1 MKPVIFHVE
10 AAGEFRPVE
19 FAFATE
25 SEVRRVRAW
34 RKMTPASDAGE
45 FAALAAKRWFYYTS
59 EGATVASLDELR
71 AAVKRARFA
80 NATWPKSKGGLPDPS
95 FRCTIADMKAQRK
108 RDWLD
113 ECFEYEATH
122 PIAFASPR
130 ALMEARLIAE
140 MDKAR
145 LPHRRNH
152 RNGVARRR
160 KAVPG

>member
-1 MKPVIFHVE
+1 
-10 AAGEFRPVE
+10 
-19 FAFATE
+19 
-25 SEVRRVRAW
+25 
-34 RKMTPASDAGE
+34 
-45 FAALAAKRWFYYTS
+45 
-59 EGATVASLDELR
+59 
-71 AAVKRARFA
+71 
-80 NATWPKSKGGLPDPS
+80 
-95 FRCTIADMKAQRK
+95 MKAQRK

-122 PIAFASPR
+122 PVAFASPR